1 MITVF
6 QMSLLYKCFFQPVVV
21 MLLVLAIC
29 NALIQRVNVHAML
42 ASKALHVMQLVVAIL
57 LVPVGQLVMLL
68 QASALAILV
77 ILERHVIPVLPT
89 TIEKV
94 MELVQVI
101 LWKELF

>member
-1 MITVF
+1 
-6 QMSLLYKCFFQPVVV
+6 
-21 MLLVLAIC
+21 MLLVPAIC
-29 NALIQRVNVHAML
+29 NALIQRDNVPVMP
-42 ASKALHVMQLVVAIL
+42 ASKAQHVIQLVVAIQ

-77 ILERHVIPVLPT
+77 ILEQHVIPVLPT

-94 MELVQVI
+94 MELVQVLI

>member
-1 MITVF
+1 
-6 QMSLLYKCFFQPVVV
+6 
-21 MLLVLAIC
+21 MLLVPAIC
-29 NALIQRVNVHAML
+29 NVLIQLVNVPAML
-42 ASKALHVMQLVVAIL
+42 ASKARHVIQLVVATL

-77 ILERHVIPVLPT
+77 ILERHVIPVPPT

-101 LWKELF
+101 LWKEIF